1 VAVPKVTFTVITR
14 DEARNIAAALESVAW
29 ADEIVVVDSGSS
41 DATVDIARRHTPH
54 VSTYAWEGYGAQKN
68 HAAALASN
76 DWIFSLDAD
85 ERVSPELAQQIR
97 ETVASDPPHR
107 GYRVPRVAFHLGRWM
122 RSTDWYP
129 DRQLRLY
136 DRRAGK
142 WNSNSVHES
151 VRVAGSVGELTAEL
165 QHYPYR
171 DVSHH
176 LDTIDRYT
184 TLAARDMAAR
194 GRRTSLAG
202 VLLHP
207 PVAFFRNYL
216 FRGGI
221 RDGMP
226 GLIVSA
232 MNSYYVLLKFAKLW
246 ELQKDAQHRR

>member
-1 VAVPKVTFTVITR
+1 VAVPKVTVTVITR
-14 DEARNIAAALESVAW
+14 DEARNIAAALDSAAW
-29 ADEIVVVDSGSS
+29 ADEMVVVDSGST
-41 DATVDIARRHTPH
+41 DATLDIARRHTPH
-54 VSTYAWEGYGAQKN
+54 VSTHPWEGYGAQKN

-85 ERVSPELAQQIR
+85 ERVPPELARQIR
-97 ETVASDPPHR
+97 ATLASEPPHR

-142 WNSNSVHES
+142 WNSNPVHES
-151 VRVAGSVGELTAEL
+151 VSVVGSVGELTAEL
-165 QHYPYR
+165 HHYPYR

-184 TLAARDMAAR
+184 TLAARAMAAR
-194 GRRTSLAG
+194 GRRTGVAG

-216 FRGGI
+216 IRRGI

-232 MNSYYVLLKFAKLW
+232 MNSYYVLLKLAKLW
-246 ELQKDAQHRR
+246 EIQKIEDRR